1 MKFCLACSGG
11 GHLTELMQLEE
22 FYKGKTHFFLTF
34 ERPNS
39 LQLSKTQKT
48 YFVLDPKRNPI
59 KFAVT
64 FLQSA
69 IVFFKEF
76 PDAVITTGAGV
87 AFPICFIARVFG
99 KKVVYIESFCR
110 IDKPSLSGKFF
121 YHFSNLFLVQWPQQ
135 KKFFKKA
142 KYFGAVF

>member
-1 MKFCLACSGG
+1 MKYCLACSGG
-11 GHLTELMQLEE
+11 GHLTELMQLEN
-22 FYKGKTHFFLTF
+22 FYANKDHFFLTF
-34 ERPNS
+34 RRSNS
-39 LQLSKTQKT
+39 IELSKKEKV
-48 YFVLDPKRNPI
+48 YFISDPKRNPL
-59 KFAVT
+59 KFAAT
-64 FLQSA
+64 FFQSA

-87 AFPICFIARVFG
+87 AFPICIIARAFG

-110 IDKPSLSGKFF
+110 IDRPSWSGRLF
-121 YHFSNLFLVQWPQQ
+121 YPISSLFLVQWQNQ